1 MTKQT
6 KGGAQLKFD
15 IEQGEEFPRKY
26 LQFPIFLLS
35 DMFNDRVKTINN
47 ILLYG
52 VYRMAN
58 AIEYDLHEV
67 ARQTI
72 FEHYRGDLITAIKIC
87 FNKYNFEYIGHDQ
100 DYCGF
105 RAPNGFFEP
114 EDEINELLQLFN
126 HDSDLK
132 EYCIEFYCIR
142 QSLLVLNMTSANRG
156 LLIESI
162 LKTGK
167 AIQKSIP
174 PKEVLPMVGKH
185 ILFHFRDN
193 EKKENEVAQLLA
205 YIAVRSIIGE
215 KNYIKTNKQHIV
227 ARMFGFGSVK
237 NIKNIK
243 SEDLFNKYSKRHHID
258 KLLLALQLDWNIC
271 IYSNRT
277 RGLFLSLSK
286 YFSLQKLIEIAEQ
299 KKKSKR
305 VNDFLEMKRNLI
317 KDVKK

>member
-1 MTKQT
+1 M
-6 KGGAQLKFD
+6 KFD

-26 LQFPIFLLS
+26 LQFPLFLLS
-35 DMFNDRVKTINN
+35 DMFNDKVKTINN

-58 AIEYDLHEV
+58 AIEYDLHDV

-72 FEHYRGDLITAIKIC
+72 FEQYRGDLITPIRIC
-87 FNKYNFEYIGHDQ
+87 FNKYNFDYIGHDQ
-100 DYCGF
+100 DY
-105 RAPNGFFEP
+105 NGFCASSGLFEP
-114 EDEINELLQLFN
+114 EDEINELVQLFN

-132 EYCIEFYCIR
+132 GHCIEYYCIR
-142 QSLLVLNMTSANRG
+142 QSLHVLNITSTNKR

-174 PKEVLPMVGKH
+174 AKEVLPMVGKH

-193 EKKENEVAQLLA
+193 EKKEIEVAQLLA

-215 KNYIKTNKQHIV
+215 KKYIKTNKPHIV
-227 ARMFGFGSVK
+227 ARMFGFSSVK
-237 NIKNIK
+237 KVVNIKNK
-243 SEDLFNKYSKRHHID
+243 DLHDKYSKRHHID

-305 VNDFLEMKRNLI
+305 ENDYLKMKREII
-317 KDVKK
+317 KQVKNK